1 MKPQDVLLLFFLLFL
16 LWRNNKTWTLSAGIL
31 LLLLSMPLFA
41 KHIFFTAE
49 HLVWFGAL
57 YFLVA
62 IFQILI
68 HLKGRKLNKL
78 SS

>member
-1 MKPQDVLLLFFLLFL
+1 MKPQDILLVLFLLFL
-16 LWRNNKTWTLSAGIL
+16 LWRNNKTWTLSAGIV

-49 HLVWFGAL
+49 HLVWFGAA

-62 IFQILI
+62 IFQILGNLQKRI
-68 HLKGRKLNKL
+68 Y
-78 SS
+78 